1 MNSETKNKPQM
12 IANLQ
17 DLRPDVPKVELASQG
32 GIDVIAAVRK
42 RPYLTLGI
50 MLVCVL
56 AGAKYVLRRV
66 PHQYHAEAAIYV
78 SPTYFKNLQQ
88 DREQLQISYSTLVN
102 QQMLTIK
109 RFDILGEAL
118 DRLQKQGIQWRVPGE
133 SDDAAVERLAEQLD
147 IQHIPDSYE
156 VLIGLN
162 GPSAEQ
168 LAPILNTITDTY
180 LEKGKQDELLDRSTR
195 LAALTAEQNTVA
207 PALQQKLDEQTRF
220 AEKLTTVGGDKAT
233 LDDTLLTGARKAL
246 EDAHQKRV
254 EAEAQLAILQSPP
267 DGKGNSLLSTLANEA
282 ASNDP
287 NARPLINGF
296 LQRTVDLQKMTEG
309 LTPEHPLR
317 KATEKELVGVQ
328 SELTH
333 LQKGLAD
340 DESSRLLVKT
350 QGDVERARH
359 LESELSQEVDTY
371 LARVQGEAKEA
382 QTAQGVNDEVDRL
395 RRQQAAITAQIDA
408 LNIPGDSAGY
418 LRIFSAARTPLAP
431 TKSDSK
437 KLFVA
442 VLGMALLLGVGTAVA
457 MDLFDQRI
465 FVPAEVKRAIG
476 FPPVGIV
483 LDETSGSF
491 AFAEE
496 HFRRLVNGIQRGV
509 AAQSAKSIVFT
520 PVRLDRTPDMLLTD
534 IGRVLVARGVRTAI
548 LDANPMD
555 PEDEG
560 IVSSARSERLALPTT
575 DRQEGDRP
583 EGGNNDPKLPARIE
597 VDSSG
602 GSSPAPLIS
611 RISGL
616 LETLKSE
623 YDLILIDTPP
633 LAASADTEFLASI
646 CDITLLVAEGGEA
659 TRRELIRSAASLGRI
674 GAPSVGVI
682 MTQVRLRQAG
692 RALKKEF
699 TRFSSPSWSK
709 VPDGGQA

>member
-1 MNSETKNKPQM
+1 MKSETTDKPQM

-50 MLVCVL
+50 MLACLL

-66 PHQYHAEAAIYV
+66 PHQYHAEASVYV

-102 QQMLTIK
+102 QQILTIR

-118 DRLQKQGIQWRVPGE
+118 DTLQKQGIQWRVAGE
-133 SDDAAVERLAEQLD
+133 SDDAAVERLAQQLD

-162 GPSAEQ
+162 GPSPEK

-180 LEKGKQDELLDRSTR
+180 LTKGKQDEMLDRSTR

-207 PALQQKLDEQTRF
+207 TALQQKLDEQTRF
-220 AEKLTTVGGDKAT
+220 AQKLTAVGPDKAAT

-254 EAEAQLAILQSPP
+254 EAETQLAILQSPP
-267 DGKGNSLLSTLANEA
+267 DGKGGSLLSALAHEA
-282 ASNDP
+282 VSNDP
-287 NARPLINGF
+287 NARPLINSF
-296 LQRTVDLQKMTEG
+296 LQRTVDLQKTTEG

-317 KATEKELVGVQ
+317 QATEKEILSVQ
-328 SELTH
+328 NQLTH
-333 LQKGLAD
+333 LEKGFAD
-340 DESSRLLVKT
+340 DESSRLLSKT
-350 QGDVERARH
+350 RADVDRARL
-359 LESELSQEVDTY
+359 LESQLSLEVDTY

-395 RRQQAAITAQIDA
+395 RRQQGAITSQIDA

-418 LRIFSAARTPLAP
+418 LRIFSAARTPLEP

-442 VLGMALLLGVGTAVA
+442 VLGMALLLSVGTAVA

-465 FVPAEVKRAIG
+465 FVPAEVKRALG

-483 LDETSGSF
+483 LDEGSGSF

-509 AAQSAKSIVFT
+509 AAQKAKSIVLT
-520 PVRLDRTPDMLLTD
+520 PVCLDRTPDTLLTD

-548 LDANPMD
+548 LDANPAN
-555 PEDEG
+555 PEGEE
-560 IVSSARSERLALPTT
+560 ILSPARNERLALATAE
-575 DRQEGDRP
+575 QP
-583 EGGNNDPKLPARIE
+583 EGRNIDPRLPARIDM
-597 VDSSG
+597 DSPG

-633 LAASADTEFLASI
+633 LAVSADTEFLASI

-659 TRRELIRSAASLGRI
+659 TRRELIRSAGTLGRI